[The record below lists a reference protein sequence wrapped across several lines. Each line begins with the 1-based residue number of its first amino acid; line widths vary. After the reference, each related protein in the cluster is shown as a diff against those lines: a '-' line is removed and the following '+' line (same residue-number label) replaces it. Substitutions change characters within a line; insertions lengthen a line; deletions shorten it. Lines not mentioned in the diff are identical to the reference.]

1 MWGFKVTQQQTILE
15 ALKNQPLNRRRIGQ
29 LLEANEVQVMRL
41 INELCVSGLIYLNS
55 YGEYAK
61 RPTQEPT
68 Q

>member
-1 MWGFKVTQQQTILE
+1 MTQQETILE

-29 LLEANEVQVMRL
+29 LLDANEVQVMRL

-61 RPTQEPT
+61 RPPAPNPESAA
-68 Q
+68 